1 MEEFYGGIFAKK
13 PVFEGLSQ
21 WRQTPT
27 FELAGR
33 HFELVMDTIPVCQ
46 ADFLSGTRLLWQ
58 DGAMVRNVRYTCAK
72 VDNFTYFVNF
82 EYQEGATRIN
92 PTLILDLEQRLV
104 TLVVTQV
111 GYSMKYPAMT
121 GADHYFGAI
130 YEEGMPLSSIRHVYT
145 EDFVGKRILWHY
157 SPIFKIIHVY
167 YSSEAIRITFP
178 QGMLKMMRETP
189 VEKLPPDAYD
199 YVANGYDEPTKYI
212 KIKEKIYLINTCE
225 QHKGM
230 RALSGNSML
239 FLMDIERV
247 HDIGR
252 SFGYAG
258 DHKTPENYMFAAHGE
273 FVYSDGGVETHES
286 PYLY

>member
-1 MEEFYGGIFAKK
+1 MEEYHGVLAKK

-33 HFELVMDTIPVCQ
+33 CFELVMDTLPVCH
-46 ADFLSGTRLLWQ
+46 ADFLSGTRLIWQ
-58 DGAMVRNVRYTCAK
+58 DGREAHSVRYTCAK
-72 VDNFTYFVNF
+72 IDNLTYFINF
-82 EYQEGATRIN
+82 EYTEGGTRVN

-111 GYSMKYPAMT
+111 GYSVKYPTMT

-130 YEEGMPLSSIRHVYT
+130 SEDGFPLPSIRHAYT

-157 SPIFKIIHVY
+157 SPAFEIIHVY

-178 QGMLKMMRETP
+178 EAVLRMMRETP
-189 VEKLPPDAYD
+189 VEKLPADAYD
-199 YVANGYDEPTKYI
+199 YVVNGYDEPTKYI
-212 KIKEKIYLINTCE
+212 KIKEKIYLVNTCE

-247 HDIGR
+247 HDVGR

>member
-1 MEEFYGGIFAKK
+1 MEEYHGILPKK

-21 WRQTPT
+21 WRQPPN

-33 HFELVMDTIPVCQ
+33 RFEFVMDALPVCA
-46 ADFLSGTRLLWQ
+46 ADFVSSRRLVWF
-58 DGAMVRNVRYTCAK
+58 DGKDQRNLPYTCAK
-72 VDNFTYFVNF
+72 IDNLTYFVNF
-82 EYQEGATRIN
+82 EYQEGGTRMN
-92 PTLILDLEQRLV
+92 PTLVLDLEQSLV

-111 GYSMKYPAMT
+111 GYSTKYPKMT

-130 YEEGMPLSSIRHVYT
+130 LGEGPLPGIRHSYT
-145 EDFVGKRILWHY
+145 EDFVGKRIRWHY
-157 SPIFKIIHVY
+157 SPVFQIVHVY

-178 QGMLKMMRETP
+178 QEALKAMRETP
-189 VEKLPPDAYD
+189 VEKLVPDAYD
-199 YVANGYDEPTKYI
+199 YVVNGYDEPTKYI
-212 KIKEKIYLINTCE
+212 KIKDRVYLINTCE

-230 RALSGNSML
+230 RHLSGNSML
-239 FLMDIERV
+239 FLMDVERV
-247 HDIGR
+247 HDVGR

-258 DHKTPENYMFAAHGE
+258 DHVTPENYMFSAHGE

>member
-1 MEEFYGGIFAKK
+1 MDEYYGIFAGK
-13 PVFEGLSQ
+13 PIFEGLSQ
-21 WRQTPT
+21 YRQPPT
-27 FELAGR
+27 YELAGR
-33 HFELVMDTIPVCQ
+33 YFELVMDTLPACQ
-46 ADFLSGTRLLWQ
+46 VDFLSGTRLLWE
-58 DGAMVRNVRYTCAK
+58 DGKETHSVSYACAK
-72 VDNFTYFVNF
+72 IDNSTYFVNF
-82 EYQEGATRIN
+82 EYREGVVRIN

-104 TLVVTQV
+104 TMVVTKV
-111 GYSMKYPAMT
+111 GYSIKYPTMT
-121 GADHYFGAI
+121 GADYYFGAI
-130 YEEGMPLSSIRHVYT
+130 HEEGMPLPSIRHDYT
-145 EDFVGKRILWHY
+145 EDFVGKRIQWHY
-157 SPIFKIIHVY
+157 SPEFQIIHVY

-178 QGMLKMMRETP
+178 PAVLKRMRETP
-189 VEKLPPDAYD
+189 VEKLVSDAYD
-199 YVANGYDEPTKYI
+199 YVVNGYDEPTKYI

-247 HDIGR
+247 HDVGR

-273 FVYSDGGVETHES
+273 FIYSDGGVETHES

>member
-1 MEEFYGGIFAKK
+1 MGEYHGILAEK

-21 WRQTPT
+21 WRQPPVY
-27 FELAGR
+27 ELAGR
-33 HFELVMDTIPVCQ
+33 HFELVMDSLPVCQ

-58 DGAMVRNVRYTCAK
+58 DGKEVRSAAYTCAK
-72 VDNFTYFVNF
+72 IDNLTYFVNF
-82 EYQEGATRIN
+82 EYNEGAVRIN

-104 TLVVTQV
+104 TLVITQV
-111 GYSMKYPAMT
+111 GYSSKYPTMT
-121 GADHYFGAI
+121 GADYYFGAI
-130 YEEGMPLSSIRHVYT
+130 QEEGMPLPSVRHAYT
-145 EDFVGKRILWHY
+145 EKFVGKRIQWHY
-157 SPIFKIIHVY
+157 SPEFRIIHVY
-167 YSSEAIRITFP
+167 YSSEAIRLTFP
-178 QGMLKMMRETP
+178 PAVLKMMRETP
-189 VEKLPPDAYD
+189 LEKLTPDAYD
-199 YVANGYDEPTKYI
+199 YVVNGYDEPTKYV
-212 KIKEKIYLINTCE
+212 KIKEKIYLVNTCE

-247 HDIGR
+247 HDVGR